1 MIYGYMRVSTK
12 AQNLNR
18 QEDALLE
25 FGVEKDNI
33 FADKESGKDFDREK
47 YQEMKSIL
55 KRNDVLVIKELDR
68 LGRNKKM
75 VKEELE
81 YFKNNGIRVK
91 ILNIPTTLIDFP
103 EGQEWIMDMINNI
116 LLEVMS
122 SIDEEE
128 RRKIKTRQAE
138 GIAAAKAGGVKFG
151 PKVKYT
157 EVQLLNALKD
167 LKVNGGTKSY
177 SQVVR
182 DHNIPK
188 TTLIRYSKQL
198 SVQKEANHDNLL

>member
-1 MIYGYMRVSTK
+1 MRVSTK
-12 AQNLNR
+12 SQNLNR

-25 FGVEKDNI
+25 FGVEKNNI
-33 FADKESGKDFDREK
+33 FADKESGKNFDREK

-68 LGRNKKM
+68 LGRNKEM

-103 EGQEWIMDMINNI
+103 EGQEWVMDMVNNI

-122 SIDEEE
+122 SIAEEE

-198 SVQKEANHDNLL
+198 NVDGGIR

>member
-1 MIYGYMRVSTK
+1 MVYGYMRVSTK

-33 FADKESGKDFDREK
+33 FADKESGKNFDREK

-68 LGRNKKM
+68 LGRNKVM
-75 VKEELE
+75 IKEELR
-81 YFKNNGIRVK
+81 YFKDNGIRLK
-91 ILNIPTTLIDFP
+91 ILNIPTTLIDIQ
-103 EGQEWIMDMINNI
+103 EGQEWIIDMVNNI

-122 SIDEEE
+122 SIAEEE
-128 RRKIKTRQAE
+128 RRKIKERQAE
-138 GIAAAKAGGVKFG
+138 GIAAAKAVGVKFG

-198 SVQKEANHDNLL
+198 SVDGGIK

>member
-12 AQNLNR
+12 SQNLNR

-33 FADKESGKDFDREK
+33 FADKESGKNFNREK
-47 YQEMKSIL
+47 YQEMKGIL

-68 LGRNKKM
+68 LGRNKVM
-75 VKEELE
+75 IKEELQ
-81 YFKNNGIRVK
+81 YFKDNGIRVK
-91 ILNIPTTLIDFP
+91 ILNIPTTLIDIQ
-103 EGQEWIMDMINNI
+103 EGQEWIIDMVNNI

-122 SIDEEE
+122 SIAEEE
-128 RRKIKTRQAE
+128 RKKIKERQAE

-198 SVQKEANHDNLL
+198 NVDGGIR

>member
-1 MIYGYMRVSTK
+1 MVYGYMRVSTK
-12 AQNLNR
+12 SQNLNR

-33 FADKESGKDFDREK
+33 FADKESGKNFDREK

-68 LGRNKKM
+68 LGRNKEM
-75 VKEELE
+75 IKEELE
-81 YFKNNGIRVK
+81 YFKDNGIRVK

-103 EGQEWIMDMINNI
+103 EGQEWVIDIVNNI

-122 SIDEEE
+122 SIAEEE
-128 RRKIKTRQAE
+128 RKKIKERQAE

-198 SVQKEANHDNLL
+198 SVDGGIK

>member
-33 FADKESGKDFDREK
+33 FADKESGKNFDREK

-68 LGRNKKM
+68 LGRNKEM

-81 YFKNNGIRVK
+81 YFKSNGIRVK

-103 EGQEWIMDMINNI
+103 EGQEWVMDMVNNI

-122 SIDEEE
+122 SIAEEE
-128 RRKIKTRQAE
+128 RKKIKTRQAE

-157 EVQLLNALKD
+157 ETQLLNALKD

-198 SVQKEANHDNLL
+198 NVDGGIR

>member
-25 FGVEKDNI
+25 FGVKKDNI

-68 LGRNKKM
+68 LGRNKEM
-75 VKEELE
+75 IKEELR
-81 YFKNNGIRVK
+81 YFKDNGIRLK
-91 ILNIPTTLIDFP
+91 ILNIPTTLIDIQ
-103 EGQEWIMDMINNI
+103 EGQEWIIDMVNNI

-122 SIDEEE
+122 SIAEEE
-128 RRKIKTRQAE
+128 RKKIKERQAE

-198 SVQKEANHDNLL
+198 SVDGGIK

>member
-1 MIYGYMRVSTK
+1 MVYGYMRVSTK

-33 FADKESGKDFDREK
+33 FADKESGKNFDREK

-68 LGRNKKM
+68 LGRNKVM
-75 VKEELE
+75 IKEELR
-81 YFKNNGIRVK
+81 YFKDNGIRLK
-91 ILNIPTTLIDFP
+91 ILNIPTTLIDIQ
-103 EGQEWIMDMINNI
+103 EGQEWIIDMVNNI

-122 SIDEEE
+122 SIAEEE
-128 RRKIKTRQAE
+128 RRKIKERQAE
-138 GIAAAKAGGVKFG
+138 GIAAAKAVGVKFG

-198 SVQKEANHDNLL
+198 SVDGGKH

>member
-33 FADKESGKDFDREK
+33 FADKESGKNFDREK

-68 LGRNKKM
+68 LGRNKVM
-75 VKEELE
+75 IKEELR
-81 YFKNNGIRVK
+81 YFKDNGIRLK
-91 ILNIPTTLIDFP
+91 ILNIPTTLIDIQ
-103 EGQEWIMDMINNI
+103 EGQEWIIDMVNNI

-122 SIDEEE
+122 SIAEEE
-128 RRKIKTRQAE
+128 RKKIKERQAE

-198 SVQKEANHDNLL
+198 SVDGGIR

>member
-33 FADKESGKDFDREK
+33 FADKESGKNFDREK

-68 LGRNKKM
+68 LGRNKEM
-75 VKEELE
+75 IKEELR
-81 YFKNNGIRVK
+81 YFKDNGIRLK
-91 ILNIPTTLIDFP
+91 ILNIPTTLIDIQ
-103 EGQEWIMDMINNI
+103 EGQEWIIDMVNNI

-122 SIDEEE
+122 SIAEEE
-128 RRKIKTRQAE
+128 RKKIKERQAE

-198 SVQKEANHDNLL
+198 SVDGGIK

>member
-12 AQNLNR
+12 SQNLNR

-33 FADKESGKDFDREK
+33 FADKESGKNFDREK

-81 YFKNNGIRVK
+81 YFKDNGIRVK

-103 EGQEWIMDMINNI
+103 EGQEWVMDMINNS

-198 SVQKEANHDNLL
+198 SVNGGIK

>member
-33 FADKESGKDFDREK
+33 FADKESGKNFDREK

>member
-33 FADKESGKDFDREK
+33 FADKESGKNFDREK

-81 YFKNNGIRVK
+81 YFKDNGIRVK

-198 SVQKEANHDNLL
+198 SVDGGIK

>member
-33 FADKESGKDFDREK
+33 FADKESGKNFDREK

-81 YFKNNGIRVK
+81 YFKDNGIRVK

-103 EGQEWIMDMINNI
+103 EGQEWVMDMVNNI

-122 SIDEEE
+122 SIAEEE
-128 RRKIKTRQAE
+128 RKKIKERQAE

-198 SVQKEANHDNLL
+198 SVDGGIR

>member
-33 FADKESGKDFDREK
+33 FADKESGKNFDREK

-68 LGRNKKM
+68 LGRNKEM
-75 VKEELE
+75 IKEELE

-91 ILNIPTTLIDFP
+91 ILNIPTTLIDIQ
-103 EGQEWIMDMINNI
+103 EGQEWIIDMVNNI

-122 SIDEEE
+122 SIAEEE
-128 RRKIKTRQAE
+128 RKKIKERQAE

-198 SVQKEANHDNLL
+198 SVDGGIK

>member
-12 AQNLNR
+12 SQNLNR

-33 FADKESGKDFDREK
+33 FADKESGKDFNREK

-68 LGRNKKM
+68 LGRNKEM
-75 VKEELE
+75 VKEELR
-81 YFKNNGIRVK
+81 YFKDNGIRLK
-91 ILNIPTTLIDFP
+91 ILNIPTTLIDIQ
-103 EGQEWIMDMINNI
+103 EGQEWIIDMVNNI

-122 SIDEEE
+122 SIAEEE

-198 SVQKEANHDNLL
+198 SVDGGIK

>member
-12 AQNLNR
+12 SQNLNR

-68 LGRNKKM
+68 LGRNKEM

-81 YFKNNGIRVK
+81 YFKSNGIRVK

-103 EGQEWIMDMINNI
+103 EGQEWVMDMVNNI

-122 SIDEEE
+122 SIAEEE

-198 SVQKEANHDNLL
+198 SVDGGIR

>member
-1 MIYGYMRVSTK
+1 MVYGYMRVSTK

-33 FADKESGKDFDREK
+33 FADKESGKNFDREK

-68 LGRNKKM
+68 LGRNKQM

-81 YFKNNGIRVK
+81 YFKKNGIRVK

-103 EGQEWIMDMINNI
+103 EGQEWIMDMVNNI
-116 LLEVMS
+116 ILEVIS

-128 RRKIKTRQAE
+128 RKKIKTRQAE

-198 SVQKEANHDNLL
+198 SVDGGIK

>member
-33 FADKESGKDFDREK
+33 FADKESGKNFDREK

-68 LGRNKKM
+68 LGRNKVM
-75 VKEELE
+75 IKEELR
-81 YFKNNGIRVK
+81 YFKDNGIRLK
-91 ILNIPTTLIDFP
+91 ILNIPTTLIDIQ
-103 EGQEWIMDMINNI
+103 EGQEWIIDMVNNI

-122 SIDEEE
+122 SIAEEE
-128 RRKIKTRQAE
+128 RKKIKERQAE

-198 SVQKEANHDNLL
+198 SVDGGIK

>member
-1 MIYGYMRVSTK
+1 MVYGYMRVSTK

-33 FADKESGKDFDREK
+33 FADKESGKNFDREK

-103 EGQEWIMDMINNI
+103 EGQEWIMDMVNNI
-116 LLEVMS
+116 ILEVIS

-128 RRKIKTRQAE
+128 RKKIKTRQAE
-138 GIAAAKAGGVKFG
+138 GIAAAKAVGVKFG

-198 SVQKEANHDNLL
+198 NVDGGMK

>member
-33 FADKESGKDFDREK
+33 FADKESGKNFDREK

-68 LGRNKKM
+68 LGRNKVM
-75 VKEELE
+75 IKEELR
-81 YFKNNGIRVK
+81 YFKDNGIRLK
-91 ILNIPTTLIDFP
+91 ILNIPTTLIDIQ
-103 EGQEWIMDMINNI
+103 EGQEWIIDMVNNI

-122 SIDEEE
+122 SIAEEE
-128 RRKIKTRQAE
+128 RKKIKERQAE

-177 SQVVR
+177 SQVVK

-198 SVQKEANHDNLL
+198 SVDGGIK

>member
-1 MIYGYMRVSTK
+1 MVYGYMRVSTK

-33 FADKESGKDFDREK
+33 FADKESGKNFDREK

-103 EGQEWIMDMINNI
+103 EGQEWIMDMVNNI
-116 LLEVMS
+116 ILEVIS

-128 RRKIKTRQAE
+128 RKKIKARQAE

-198 SVQKEANHDNLL
+198 SVDGGIK

>member
-33 FADKESGKDFDREK
+33 FADKESGKNFDREK

-68 LGRNKKM
+68 LGRNKQM

-103 EGQEWIMDMINNI
+103 EGQEWMMEMINNI
-116 LLEVMS
+116 VLEVMS
-122 SIDEEE
+122 SIAEEE

-198 SVQKEANHDNLL
+198 SVDGGIR

>member
-33 FADKESGKDFDREK
+33 FADKESGKNFDREK

-68 LGRNKKM
+68 LGRNKEM
-75 VKEELE
+75 IKEELR
-81 YFKNNGIRVK
+81 YFKDNGIRLK

-177 SQVVR
+177 SQVGR

-198 SVQKEANHDNLL
+198 SADGGIK

>member
-25 FGVEKDNI
+25 FGVEKNNI
-33 FADKESGKDFDREK
+33 FADKESGKNFNREK

-81 YFKNNGIRVK
+81 YFKDNGIRVK

-198 SVQKEANHDNLL
+198 SVDGGIR

>member
-1 MIYGYMRVSTK
+1 MVYGYMRVSTK

-103 EGQEWIMDMINNI
+103 EGQEWIMDMVNNI
-116 LLEVMS
+116 ILEVIS

-128 RRKIKTRQAE
+128 RKKIKARQAE

-198 SVQKEANHDNLL
+198 SVDGGIK

>member
-68 LGRNKKM
+68 LGRNKVM
-75 VKEELE
+75 IKEELR
-81 YFKNNGIRVK
+81 YFKDNGIRLK
-91 ILNIPTTLIDFP
+91 ILNIPTTLIDIQ
-103 EGQEWIMDMINNI
+103 EGQEWIIDMVNNI

-122 SIDEEE
+122 SIAEEE
-128 RRKIKTRQAE
+128 RKKIKERQAE

-198 SVQKEANHDNLL
+198 SVDGGIR

>member
-12 AQNLNR
+12 AQHLNR

-33 FADKESGKDFDREK
+33 FADKESGKNFNREK

-81 YFKNNGIRVK
+81 YFKDNGIRVK

-103 EGQEWIMDMINNI
+103 EGQEWIMDMVNNI
-116 LLEVMS
+116 ILEVIS

-128 RRKIKTRQAE
+128 RKKIKTRQAE
-138 GIAAAKAGGVKFG
+138 GIAAAKAVGVKFG

-198 SVQKEANHDNLL
+198 SVDGGMQ

>member
-33 FADKESGKDFDREK
+33 FADKESGKNFDREK

-81 YFKNNGIRVK
+81 YFKDNGIRVK

-198 SVQKEANHDNLL
+198 SVDGGIR

>member
-1 MIYGYMRVSTK
+1 MVYGYMRVSTK

-33 FADKESGKDFDREK
+33 FADKESGKNFDREK

-68 LGRNKKM
+68 LGRNKVM
-75 VKEELE
+75 IKEELR
-81 YFKNNGIRVK
+81 YFKDNGIRLK
-91 ILNIPTTLIDFP
+91 ILNIPTTLIDIQ
-103 EGQEWIMDMINNI
+103 EGQEWIIDMVNNI

-122 SIDEEE
+122 SIAEEE
-128 RRKIKTRQAE
+128 RKKIKERQAE
-138 GIAAAKAGGVKFG
+138 GIAAAKAVGVKFG

-198 SVQKEANHDNLL
+198 SVDGGIR